1 MDLRTRKYI
10 KNTQSLPGFK
20 DGFFPQPNSILP
32 TQQELDNLD
41 YKLYKNGLKNSN
53 GHIDLSGEIPS
64 SNKSGINLNGIM
76 SKGADVAQGALGLVS
91 MAINNSRPIAIADD
105 FVKNANVTQSSVGN
119 YSYDTYGEGGESQA
133 MQQASANVVQGAVGG
148 ALSGAAAGSALGP
161 FGAIGGGVIGGAL
174 GLFSGNSA
182 KRALREQIRQGY
194 IKKDNK
200 TKDGYYLASTMN
212 AREKQAKEY
221 GDLEQQRLIDS
232 AASGKRPVWSPYG
245 LISRS
250 ATARVSNGELVGNFE
265 DGVATRIPGR
275 KNNNDTKLAAL
286 KDRDFVISNKYGL
299 SDYAASSGD
308 YIGALNLQ
316 EMLLGKHRN
325 IRGYADGKPG
335 FRIPSELLPSLFNT
349 YVGIDQLLDSK
360 QQLSS
365 PQSYRANRYENVLQG
380 LDDIDVNMLPIYNN
394 NRNVGARSRNAIIS
408 SGGLSAGQLTSALA
422 ANSYNT
428 QLSDAQAL
436 AQAQLQRNQY
446 KLNSIDTKYNA
457 GAQDAARLTAADQ
470 WDYTQHAA
478 AHNAAMQQGQ
488 MGLYNIAN
496 AWREGYKN
504 TWDREQFEKM
514 YGLYFQDMK
523 NKEMYY
529 NFLRN
534 GGMDNAPS
542 TSTFAPTLR
551 QQYGT
556 IQNPYGMVSPLQ
568 VTSVLPT
575 IEEINSLRYTPS
587 PDMPKPAVIK
597 QKTTTVR
604 PKRTVVTEAPTKK
617 AVQTVKKNT
626 NAQTKSTTSPKSID
640 LTRPVDKEYKFQTIK
655 QIVEDNR
662 NAVLGNLSNV
672 DAKKAK
678 PRKDATTN
686 ARALK
691 NMIDYLMLGQKEYNK
706 RYK

>member
-1 MDLRTRKYI
+1 MDLKIYKQI
-10 KNTQSLPGFK
+10 KNGKLPGFEN
-20 DGFFPQPNSILP
+20 GFDNYFLNRVPGQQMQSSTFIDPGNSFADKYAPATKSATGAAMKSALKPSELP
-32 TQQELDNLD
+32 SVL
-41 YKLYKNGLKNSN
+41 
-53 GHIDLSGEIPS
+53 
-64 SNKSGINLNGIM
+64 NKGV
-76 SKGADVAQGALGLVS
+76 DVAQGALGLVS
-91 MAINNSRPIAIADD
+91 MAVNNSRPIATADD
-105 FVKNANVTQSSVGN
+105 FVKNVNVTQSSVGN

-133 MQQASANVVQGAVGG
+133 MQQASANVVQGTIGG
-148 ALSGAAAGSALGP
+148 ALSGAAAGSKLGP

-174 GLFSGNSA
+174 GLLSGNSA

-446 KLNSIDTKYNA
+446 KLNSINTKYNA
-457 GAQDAARLTAADQ
+457 GAKDAARLTAADQ
-470 WDYTQHAA
+470 WDYAQHAA

-504 TWDREQFEKM
+504 MWDREQFEKM
-514 YGLYFQDMK
+514 YGLYFQDAK

-534 GGMDNAPS
+534 QNKDSNPLTYSQQLAYNKIKNDTFNTKKS
-542 TSTFAPTLR
+542 NNYSREEKALDKYFSTFIRPTADYLQRGNSFADMYVPFNLAPT
-551 QQYGT
+551 
-556 IQNPYGMVSPLQ
+556 
-568 VTSVLPT
+568 
-575 IEEINSLRYTPS
+575 
-587 PDMPKPAVIK
+587 IK
-597 QKTTTVR
+597 SQLKLN
-604 PKRTVVTEAPTKK
+604 KK
-617 AVQTVKKNT
+617 YKK
-626 NAQTKSTTSPKSID
+626 
-640 LTRPVDKEYKFQTIK
+640 
-655 QIVEDNR
+655 
-662 NAVLGNLSNV
+662 
-672 DAKKAK
+672 
-678 PRKDATTN
+678 
-686 ARALK
+686 
-691 NMIDYLMLGQKEYNK
+691 
-706 RYK
+706 

>member
-10 KNTQSLPGFK
+10 KNTKRLPEFEDGKPGFDDYFSNTVPGQQTQSSTFVDPGNQFADK
-20 DGFFPQPNSILP
+20 YAPATKSATGAAMKSALKPSILP
-32 TQQELDNLD
+32 SVL
-41 YKLYKNGLKNSN
+41 
-53 GHIDLSGEIPS
+53 
-64 SNKSGINLNGIM
+64 NKGVDVTN
-76 SKGADVAQGALGLVS
+76 KGANVAQGALGLVS
-91 MAINNSRPIAIADD
+91 MAINNSRPVATADD
-105 FVKNANVTQSSVGN
+105 FIKNANVTQSSVGN

-133 MQQASANVVQGAVGG
+133 MQQASANVVQGTVGG
-148 ALSGAAAGSALGP
+148 ALSGAAAGSVLGP
-161 FGAIGGGVIGGAL
+161 FGAAAGGLIGGAL

-182 KRALREQIRQGY
+182 KRALREQIRQGS

-232 AASGKRPVWSPYG
+232 AASGKRPVYGQNAWVSPG
-245 LISRS
+245 EIIGNIREGW
-250 ATARVSNGELVGNFE
+250 AFRV
-265 DGVATRIPGR
+265 PGK
-275 KNNNDTKLAAL
+275 KNN
-286 KDRDFVISNKYGL
+286 KDNVPANLRSEDYVISNKDGL
-299 SDYAASSGD
+299 SDIAAKTGD
-308 YIGALNLQ
+308 YLGALNLQ
-316 EMLLGKHRN
+316 EMTLGKHRN
-325 IRGYADGKPG
+325 IRGYAYGKPG

-446 KLNSIDTKYNA
+446 KLNSINTKYNA

-504 TWDREQFEKM
+504 MWDREQFEKM
-514 YGLYFQDMK
+514 YGLYAEDAK

-529 NFLRN
+529 QFLRN
-534 GGMDNAPS
+534 GGMDKPVNDLKYAK
-542 TSTFAPTLR
+542 LR
-551 QQYGT
+551 IDNNGLYG
-556 IQNPYGMVSPLQ
+556 
-568 VTSVLPT
+568 
-575 IEEINSLRYTPS
+575 LRNTP
-587 PDMPKPAVIK
+587 D
-597 QKTTTVR
+597 
-604 PKRTVVTEAPTKK
+604 
-617 AVQTVKKNT
+617 TVKERSDQYYKYAVNPFSDERLNSINIPQMSLQQLIDT
-626 NAQTKSTTSPKSID
+626 QRMLMPGWGSKTKSTK
-640 LTRPVDKEYKFQTIK
+640 R
-655 QIVEDNR
+655 R
-662 NAVLGNLSNV
+662 
-672 DAKKAK
+672 KK
-678 PRKDATTN
+678 
-686 ARALK
+686 
-691 NMIDYLMLGQKEYNK
+691 
-706 RYK
+706 